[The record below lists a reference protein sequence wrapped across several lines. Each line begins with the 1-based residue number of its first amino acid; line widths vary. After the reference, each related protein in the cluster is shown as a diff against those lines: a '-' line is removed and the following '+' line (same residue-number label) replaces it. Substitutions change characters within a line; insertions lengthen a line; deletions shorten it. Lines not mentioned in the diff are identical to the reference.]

1 MSFSL
6 SSLPA
11 AVMCISCITMLS
23 LQIAPSTIRN
33 KFVATAFTPHATT
46 LRQQAMKQ
54 HTHGI
59 SPLFASIDANQSGIL
74 SETEDGYSNN
84 EMSDIFTTLTRHE
97 SNQNVND
104 VLDIVEKRIIN
115 MKNEIEETNEEN
127 PKNESADKVY
137 SNSYVDLGKVD
148 TVGFDYDY
156 TLVTYK
162 KELLHL
168 IYDMALKRL
177 VEDFQYPE
185 EMLDAGM
192 KFDPKFSVRG
202 LAVDR
207 ETGWICH
214 LSYTHKV
221 AVAYE
226 GRQQVSRERLMK
238 EYTGKRALKPSERKV
253 RLKPLNDLFSM
264 AECCLIADVV
274 QFFKDRNLPF
284 CPKNAVYDVLGAIGS
299 THISGDFHRIV
310 ASKPEEYFEPSP
322 HLREVLQKL
331 KDSGKRLIFVSNS
344 PFWYVDSGMKYVIGE
359 NWREMWDAV
368 IVSAGKPRF
377 YTETSRPFREVNK
390 DTGRLQFKKVDRIE
404 PGEVYSDG
412 CLTELTKCLDWF
424 HVSKDIPTDDDTN
437 PQFEGT
443 SLASPNVLYVGDSLF
458 ADLVDAKRD
467 FGWTTAGVTPEV
479 GWETDFAGETQF
491 NNAQNVIDMI
501 LFTLREIQEELGNGI
516 RSEEDLRVI
525 VSLERMVAM
534 WREEQNTLLGNPFG
548 SVFRAKYQPSLFAHS
563 LRRYCDLYMPNISA
577 LRHYSP
583 QHRFY
588 PLDARLLSH
597 ELSSNLDCWEF

>member
-1 MSFSL
+1 
-6 SSLPA
+6 
-11 AVMCISCITMLS
+11 MLS

-104 VLDIVEKRIIN
+104 VLDRVEKRIIN

-137 SNSYVDLGKVD
+137 SNSYVDLGKVSSYICLAWLERVSIVSTYLHFAHFTCKLTYEISAQVD

-390 DTGRLQFKKVDRIE
+390 DTGRLQFKKVSSSCTCPCLYIYQIE
-404 PGEVYSDG
+404 IKV
-412 CLTELTKCLDWF
+412 L
-424 HVSKDIPTDDDTN
+424 IP
-437 PQFEGT
+437 
-443 SLASPNVLYVGDSLF
+443 
-458 ADLVDAKRD
+458 
-467 FGWTTAGVTPEV
+467 
-479 GWETDFAGETQF
+479 
-491 NNAQNVIDMI
+491 
-501 LFTLREIQEELGNGI
+501 
-516 RSEEDLRVI
+516 
-525 VSLERMVAM
+525 
-534 WREEQNTLLGNPFG
+534 
-548 SVFRAKYQPSLFAHS
+548 
-563 LRRYCDLYMPNISA
+563 RR
-577 LRHYSP
+577 
-583 QHRFY
+583 
-588 PLDARLLSH
+588 
-597 ELSSNLDCWEF
+597 